1 MRPCPAVW
9 FLTAEGDTAQH
20 VYEVIAAG
28 ATDHEVMQHA
38 IDRGAVIITR
48 DTDFGALLVQCG
60 RTEPSVI
67 LMRELL
73 SLPVASQGRLLAANL
88 DQVREVLITG
98 AIVVFSLDD
107 IRARPLPLAP
117 HL

>member
-1 MRPCPAVW
+1 MW

-28 ATDHEVMQHA
+28 APDHEVMQHA